1 MLEFMQENIK
11 SIIVIGT
18 IIYVILYFINY
29 KIQSKK
35 DCSSFFDLKD

>member
-1 MLEFMQENIK
+1 MQENIT

-18 IIYVILYFINY
+18 IIYILFYFIIY

-35 DCSSFFDLKD
+35 DCGSFFKG